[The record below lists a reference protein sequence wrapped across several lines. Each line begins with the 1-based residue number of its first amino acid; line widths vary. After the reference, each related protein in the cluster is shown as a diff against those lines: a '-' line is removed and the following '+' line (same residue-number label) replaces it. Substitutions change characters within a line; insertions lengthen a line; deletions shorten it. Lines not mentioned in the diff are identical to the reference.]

1 MISIMTAVT
10 LRQPEADPAVVLTK
24 AVVRAATM
32 LGLQSVALAKV
43 IGVSDST
50 VSRYKAASA
59 DIAPESKPGQ
69 LALLLI
75 RVFRSL
81 DPLVGAD
88 DARRKAWM
96 RTPNTALGGVPEQLI
111 QSPDGLV
118 RTLDY
123 LDGMR
128 AVA

>member
-1 MISIMTAVT
+1 MIAFA
-10 LRQPEADPAVVLTK
+10 LRQPEADAAEVLTK
-24 AVVRAATM
+24 AAVRAAAM
-32 LGLQSVALAKV
+32 LGLQSAVLAKV

-59 DIAPESKPGQ
+59 GIVPQSKSGQ

-96 RTPNTALGGVPEQLI
+96 RTPNMALGGVPEQLI

>member
-1 MISIMTAVT
+1 MTALA

-24 AVVRAATM
+24 ALVRAARM
-32 LGLQSVALAKV
+32 LGLQSAVLAKV
-43 IGVSDST
+43 IGVSDAT

-59 DIAPESKPGQ
+59 GIAPASKPGQ

-96 RTPNTALGGVPEQLI
+96 RTPNKALGGVPEQLI